1 MHLLCVVEDSPPGR
15 HVANVATDIACRMDA
30 RLTLV
35 SADRGRREAA
45 ASSGRYDLLVIGP
58 PRQGSWRELLPWGPR
73 NRLIKRSRTPV
84 MVISDNSAVQRYD
97 RIVLAYDLSEA
108 GREAAARAAHL
119 ASRLEATIC
128 VVFPLARRRR
138 RAYPR
143 WHIERVASRD
153 IRTATPHGHRVDVEF
168 TRRVGRPAKELAR
181 AVAQL
186 KPALVVVGADVRPG
200 WRGWHPA
207 VATDVLR
214 RGRHPV
220 VLVTSQPRR
229 QPEPP
234 VSQVV
239 AAREIAA

>member
-1 MHLLCVVEDSPPGR
+1 MHLLCVVEDSLPGR
-15 HVANVATDIACRMDA
+15 HVANIATDIARRMES

-35 SADRGRREAA
+35 TADRGRQEVA
-45 ASSGRYDLLVIGP
+45 ASALRYDLLVIGP
-58 PRQGSWRELLPWGPR
+58 PRPGSLRELLPWGPR

-84 MVISDNSAVQRYD
+84 MVVSDNSAVQRYD
-97 RIVLAYDLSEA
+97 RIVLAFDRSEA

-119 ASRLEATIC
+119 ASSLDATIH
-128 VVFPLARRRR
+128 VVLPLARRRR

-143 WHIERVASRD
+143 WHLERAAGRD
-153 IRTATPHGHRVDVEF
+153 IRTATAHGRRIDVEF
-168 TRRVGRPAKELAR
+168 SRRVGCPAKELAR

-207 VATDVLR
+207 VAKDVLR

-220 VLVTSQPRR
+220 VLVQ
-229 QPEPP
+229 
-234 VSQVV
+234 
-239 AAREIAA
+239 A